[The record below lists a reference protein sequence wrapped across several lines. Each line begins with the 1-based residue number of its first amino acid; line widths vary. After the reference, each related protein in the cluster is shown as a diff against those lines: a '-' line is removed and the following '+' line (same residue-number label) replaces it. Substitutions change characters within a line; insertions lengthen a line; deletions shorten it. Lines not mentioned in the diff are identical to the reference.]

1 MHAGG
6 FESKKWRFFTPE
18 SAACDLSQCLLTIL
32 IMSSDRS
39 CTPVTSLVVG
49 AFRFH
54 GVPAICAARACGPP
68 QAQGEGGEA
77 TAAHMHADV
86 AHSLQ
91 LARTDRRSAR
101 CACPPRSP
109 FRLRFLR
116 EASVALR
123 TLFSTAVDSS
133 LIAPSAS
140 PGVVPPPP

>member
-18 SAACDLSQCLLTIL
+18 SAACDLSQCSLTIL

-101 CACPPRSP
+101 CTCSP
-109 FRLRFLR
+109 TRL
-116 EASVALR
+116 SDCV
-123 TLFSTAVDSS
+123 S
-133 LIAPSAS
+133 
-140 PGVVPPPP
+140 